1 MPGIPR
7 ENDYVYFAC
16 QGRAA
21 LEKMIVFGFKLGG
34 DPQNLFR

>member
-1 MPGIPR
+1 MPGILR

-21 LEKMIVFGFKLGG
+21 LEKMIFFGFKLGR
-34 DPQNLFR
+34 DPQTLF